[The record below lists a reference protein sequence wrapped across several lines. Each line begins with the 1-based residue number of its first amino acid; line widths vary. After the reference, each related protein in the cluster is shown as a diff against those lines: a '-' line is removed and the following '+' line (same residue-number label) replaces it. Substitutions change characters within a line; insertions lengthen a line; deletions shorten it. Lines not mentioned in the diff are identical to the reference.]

1 MARVAAR
8 FSGSTANRPII
19 ATRRPAI
26 INAVR
31 IVLAS
36 ASPRRHELLTTA
48 GLDVEVV
55 PVALDET
62 VQPDEPPAAYV
73 ERLARA
79 KASAVAAQLPDR
91 LVLGADTT
99 VTIDGEVLGKPR
111 DPEDAAR
118 MLRRLSGRSHD
129 VLTGIAVAWRGRVEA
144 LVETTA
150 VTFVPLTE
158 DDIVWYVSSGEPVD
172 KAGAY
177 AIQGLA
183 SRFIPRIHGSYANVV
198 GLPVATVLQLCRR
211 IGAPLDLDADHNTPG
226 LA

>member
-1 MARVAAR
+1 
-8 FSGSTANRPII
+8 
-19 ATRRPAI
+19 
-26 INAVR
+26 
-31 IVLAS
+31 VLAS
-36 ASPRRHELLTTA
+36 ASPRRLELLTAA
-48 GLDVEVV
+48 GIGVDVVV
-55 PVALDET
+55 TDVDES

-79 KASAVAAQLPDR
+79 KAEAAAARCPDR
-91 LVLGADTT
+91 LVIGADTT

-118 MLRRLSGRSHD
+118 MLRRLSGRTHD
-129 VLTGIAVAWRGRVEA
+129 VLTGVAVAWRGRLEA

-150 VTFVPLTE
+150 VTFVQLSE

-183 SRFIPRIHGSYANVV
+183 SRFIPKIAGSYTNVV
-198 GLPVATVLQLCRR
+198 GLPVAAVLQLCRR
-211 IGAPLDLDADHNTPG
+211 VGAGLDDETGHGDD
-226 LA
+226 